1 MKIAMISD
9 FFAPRLGGVENHIL
23 NLSKELSKLGHTIII
38 ITNSSSGGNNI
49 CYVDGFKT
57 YYLNLFSLFSGSI
70 FPTIICSTIPIVQ
83 ILLYEQIDLVHGHQC
98 STLPIEG
105 ILHSRILGIPT
116 CFTNHSL
123 VTVESLGGIVTQP
136 MFQLC
141 IKSSDGIICVSGA
154 TKDNTADRLSI
165 HPDRITVIPNAVTE
179 EFKPKII
186 PNPDTIRNTNP
197 DITRIL
203 NIRQSHGWT
212 NNEIIISVVSR
223 LTTRKG
229 SILLSDIL
237 PSIFKINPLIRLI
250 IAGDGDK
257 KELLEHTVDKYKLKD
272 KVKFLGGIHPSSI
285 NLVLNQSNLFLNT
298 SLTDAFCISIIEAA
312 ACGLYVVSTNVDGI
326 SEVLPKDMIT
336 LVNPSKEGI
345 LNGIIHALPII
356 NQYNKDISHK
366 RVHLMYKWSIIA
378 NNTNKVYN
386 SIINM
391 KRSKD
396 RSSIRGNKDRD
407 KKDNSS
413 NSIRDSNSGIR
424 SNNNSIYKD
433 NNNSNNSSNSNK
445 DRDNSGIHSNSNS
458 IRNNSNNSSIRD
470 TSSIRSNSNSS
481 SSICKD
487 SKGKDSNIRNI
498 RDNSI
503 TRYNPNI
510 SNIFKESN
518 PSVIFKVLL
527 FINYIIITVIIKV
540 YENRRR

>member
-141 IKSSDGIICVSGA
+141 IRPSDGIICVSGA
-154 TKDNTADRLSI
+154 TKYNTADRLSI

-179 EFKPKII
+179 EFKPK
-186 PNPDTIRNTNP
+186 TITNTHVTQTNP
-197 DITRIL
+197 GITRVL
-203 NIRQSHGWT
+203 NIRQSNGWT
-212 NNEIIISVVSR
+212 NNEIIIAVVSR

-229 SILLSDIL
+229 SVLLSDIL

-250 IAGDGDK
+250 IAGDGEK
-257 KELLEHTVDKYKLKD
+257 KELLEQTVEKYKLKD
-272 KVKFLGGIHPSSI
+272 KVKFLGGIHPSVI

-336 LVNPSKEGI
+336 LVTPSKQGI

-366 RVHLMYKWSIIA
+366 RVHLMYKWSTIA
-378 NNTNKVYN
+378 ENTNK
-386 SIINM
+386 
-391 KRSKD
+391 
-396 RSSIRGNKDRD
+396 
-407 KKDNSS
+407 
-413 NSIRDSNSGIR
+413 
-424 SNNNSIYKD
+424 IYKKIFYYK
-433 NNNSNNSSNSNK
+433 NK
-445 DRDNSGIHSNSNS
+445 
-458 IRNNSNNSSIRD
+458 
-470 TSSIRSNSNSS
+470 
-481 SSICKD
+481 KY
-487 SKGKDSNIRNI
+487 KNINKNI
-498 RDNSI
+498 NK
-503 TRYNPNI
+503 
-510 SNIFKESN
+510 IFKESDT
-518 PSVIFKVLL
+518 SVIFKVLL
-527 FINYIIITVIIKV
+527 FINYIIIVVIIKV
-540 YENRRR
+540 YESRRRQKKIFNRKVYTT